1 MRTSAGDAFKSYLRF
16 NPVWKRLKAESGVVP
31 YSFRHSYSK
40 RGHQV
45 YKLSDTE
52 MAVFMGHTVQ
62 VHNAAY
68 AQWSSESMLEDS
80 MKRGIRY
87 RDVTSS

>member
-1 MRTSAGDAFKSYLRF
+1 MVGVQRLLSFDEV
-16 NPVWKRLKAESGVVP
+16 PVRISR
-31 YSFRHSYSK
+31 FRHSRSKK
-40 RGHQV
+40 RGHQI
-45 YKLSDTE
+45 YKFSDTE
-52 MAVFMGHTVQ
+52 MAAFMGHTVQ

-87 RDVTSS
+87 RDLTS